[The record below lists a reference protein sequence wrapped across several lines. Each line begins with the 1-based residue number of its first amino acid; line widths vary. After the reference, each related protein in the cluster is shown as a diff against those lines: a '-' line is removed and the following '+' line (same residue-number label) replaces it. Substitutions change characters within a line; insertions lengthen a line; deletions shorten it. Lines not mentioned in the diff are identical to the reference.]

1 MLLALFTWVK
11 VPESY
16 ADAPKKILVIHS
28 DEEFIPANNEINLY
42 MIEAIKQ
49 QYKDPVTFYSEYLD
63 SQRFNTPDELS
74 AYKSELIKRYSR
86 IKPDLIIAVDYK
98 AYAFAKDELTNHQNQ
113 LPIVFCMLPKSLFDT
128 QAQPQNVTGNFMNVD
143 IIGTLDLVQ
152 RLHPQ
157 VKSVSI
163 IAGDGPSDDSKVKEV
178 EERLRTHPAYPFSV
192 RLISHRTI
200 KEYETF
206 VSERSQDEVVV
217 YLSIFEDSQGVRFI
231 PREALAR
238 LDAVTAVPIYGLF
251 YTNMDFGLVGGSL
264 FEFKQ
269 VALDAAARAVA
280 ILNHQSPQSLPM
292 SYVTNKTY
300 VNYPMLERW
309 KIPQSLLPAEVE
321 LYKQTFTPWQLYQRE
336 IVIILVVMLLFVMLI
351 FVLVIQLRLKKTAE
365 EALKA
370 LNTEL
375 EHLVDERTAD
385 LKLTNSELQQAH
397 QKLLQSEKQHLIQ
410 NLSRNLL
417 HKINTPLGV
426 SISYIDLLSTLAN
439 ADAALTDFEDLKGE
453 EGILSRLMKNQLKIK
468 SIMESLERTLH
479 IEQQAEK
486 TPIHLEEFL
495 RMGILEK
502 QSFEFMQSDVLE
514 LEYPEATLWI
524 NEKSFMA
531 AIQCLTDYAYTT
543 YQSYGWKSPSKLT
556 FSIWEDSLILVF
568 RSESFVNLDDLRRI
582 FEPYSLLPF
591 KNDDSGLELTI
602 FSNII
607 TLGLGGTVE
616 LIELTNGEDHKA
628 LAIQAVIPIA
638 H

>member
-1 MLLALFTWVK
+1 MK

-16 ADAPKKILVIHS
+16 ADAPQKILVIHS

-86 IKPDLIIAVDYK
+86 IKPNLIIAVDYK
-98 AYAFAKDELTNHQNQ
+98 AYVFAKDELTNHQNQ
-113 LPIVFCMLPKSLFDT
+113 LPIVFCMLPKSLFDS

-280 ILNHQSPQSLPM
+280 ILNHQSPQSLPLA
-292 SYVTNKTY
+292 YVTNKTY

-426 SISYIDLLSTLAN
+426 SISYIDLLSTLAS

-502 QSFEFMQSDVLE
+502 QSMELLQSDVLE

>member
-16 ADAPKKILVIHS
+16 ADAPQKILVIHS

-86 IKPDLIIAVDYK
+86 IKPNLIIAVDYK

-113 LPIVFCMLPKSLFDT
+113 LPIVFCMLPKSLFDS

-502 QSFEFMQSDVLE
+502 QSMELLQSDVLE